1 MYLSSLSGIIDI
13 SDNESV
19 LTRKLPLPHAQKNMD
34 FLFWLKALTSVAK
47 VFFVCVW
54 ILLIKLAVDHQAS
67 DCNYLVFLYTHISR
81 Q

>member
-1 MYLSSLSGIIDI
+1 MYLSSPSGIIDI

-47 VFFVCVW
+47 VLLCVFG
-54 ILLIKLAVDHQAS
+54 
-67 DCNYLVFLYTHISR
+67 YF
-81 Q
+81 